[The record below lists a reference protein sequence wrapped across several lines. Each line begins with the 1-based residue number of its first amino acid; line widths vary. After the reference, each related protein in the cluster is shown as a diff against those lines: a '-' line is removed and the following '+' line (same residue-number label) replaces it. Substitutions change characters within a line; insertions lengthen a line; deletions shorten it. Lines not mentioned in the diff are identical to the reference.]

1 MSGSLPTSV
10 LWLVCEQTPA
20 KPKLAVEDERL
31 LESRGAGRRG
41 TGRRASALYL
51 SSICV
56 NLADGCSVAISLRRQ
71 LPSKTLAP
79 FEHLCSSNDNG
90 FDASTTG

>member
-56 NLADGCSVAISLRRQ
+56 NLADGCRWQFVRRQ
-71 LPSKTLAP
+71 LPSKTLALG
-79 FEHLCSSNDNG
+79 EHSHSVVG
-90 FDASTTG
+90 A